1 MKKNQSFINT
11 EDEIGELHEE
21 DNIFN
26 LKQKELIKVENDK
39 SINVDISYDDEHSK
53 LSTLRKNN
61 KDLFKYIRDSND
73 SEIIIPIDSKIQNYF
88 NNNDNNDNNI
98 LNSFNSKNNNNI
110 INNENNYIITNFSHF
125 IIGNYSINQSYPSFG
140 LSQSKEM
147 KILENKYVELM
158 NNYNKILNFMEY
170 WQNFYLEIV
179 QLVSTQLKN
188 NSNLQLN
195 DLLDE
200 QFKLTVIEDVK
211 NLVNF
216 SQQNFNNFNYQNKNF
231 EIEKIN
237 VVKENNLFINNNK
250 NFYNNFEIINE
261 IFFDIIVDNIY
272 NKNDKKLLLSKN
284 ENFNFDK
291 NFNLD
296 SINFEQKN
304 IINNKFYLEDDELD
318 DLPPIIFNKQ
328 NKTINL
334 KLQNIQNFII
344 KPFKKNNKKNNFSFH
359 SENKIVNTY
368 FEITNSYNIKK
379 SKTNYQIS
387 NEKETMT
394 DLTIKNIYNL
404 ETINNEFSNQL
415 NIIEEDKQK
424 LKLSYEQ
431 QITDL
436 NNEINLLKLNN
447 INNNT
452 QDTKD
457 ILSTTILNKS
467 TSNINVSINQFLPEM
482 IPPEQTYKIF
492 SHCLK
497 HFKYEE
503 EIYKEFMEEEDLI
516 YLKNFVKKMEKF
528 FKFSSMPFKINNFEP
543 IHYYRPIESA
553 TQKKYKE
560 NILNGVKPLTYTNFS
575 RSTSKKKNDL
585 FENKNHSIN
594 LGNNNN
600 STFNKYKAV
609 LRSLK
614 LNK

>member
-53 LSTLRKNN
+53 SSTLRKNN
-61 KDLFKYIRDSND
+61 KDLFKYIKDNNE

-88 NNNDNNDNNI
+88 NINNNNNNDI

-110 INNENNYIITNFSHF
+110 NNENNFIITNFSHF

-140 LSQSKEM
+140 LNQSKEM

-158 NNYNKILNFMEY
+158 NNYNTILNLMEY

-179 QLVSTQLKN
+179 KLVSTQLKN
-188 NSNLQLN
+188 NSNLQLD
-195 DLLDE
+195 DLLNE

-216 SQQNFNNFNYQNKNF
+216 SQQNFNNFNYQNKIF
-231 EIEKIN
+231 EIEKFNI
-237 VVKENNLFINNNK
+237 VKENNLFINNIK
-250 NFYNNFEIINE
+250 KFYDNFEIINE
-261 IFFDIIVDNIY
+261 IYFDIIENNIY
-272 NKNDKKLLLSKN
+272 NNKYNKKLLLSKN
-284 ENFNFDK
+284 ENYNFEK

-334 KLQNIQNFII
+334 KQQNIQNFII
-344 KPFKKNNKKNNFSFH
+344 KPIKKNNKKNNFSFR
-359 SENKIVNTY
+359 SDNKIVNTY

-394 DLTIKNIYNL
+394 VLTIKNINNL
-404 ETINNEFSNQL
+404 ETINNEISNQL
-415 NIIEEDKQK
+415 NIIEKDKQK

-436 NNEINLLKLNN
+436 TNEINLLKLNN

-492 SHCLK
+492 SHCIK

>member
-1 MKKNQSFINT
+1 MKKNQSFINI

-61 KDLFKYIRDSND
+61 KDLFKYIRDNND

-88 NNNDNNDNNI
+88 NVNNNNNDI
-98 LNSFNSKNNNNI
+98 LNSFNSKNNNN

-125 IIGNYSINQSYPSFG
+125 IIGNSINQSYPSFG
-140 LSQSKEM
+140 LNQSKEM
-147 KILENKYVELM
+147 KILENKYVELV
-158 NNYNKILNFMEY
+158 NNYNKIWNLMEY
-170 WQNFYLEIV
+170 WQKFYLEIV

-188 NSNLQLN
+188 NSNLQLD
-195 DLLDE
+195 DLLNE

-216 SQQNFNNFNYQNKNF
+216 SQQNFNNFNYQNKIF
-231 EIEKIN
+231 EIEKFNI
-237 VVKENNLFINNNK
+237 VKENNLFINNTK
-250 NFYNNFEIINE
+250 KLYDNFEIINE
-261 IFFDIIVDNIY
+261 IYFDIIENNIY
-272 NKNDKKLLLSKN
+272 NNKYNKKLLLSKN
-284 ENFNFDK
+284 ENFNFEK

-334 KLQNIQNFII
+334 KLQNIQNFKI
-344 KPFKKNNKKNNFSFH
+344 KPIKKINKKNNFSFR

-387 NEKETMT
+387 N
-394 DLTIKNIYNL
+394 
-404 ETINNEFSNQL
+404 QL
-415 NIIEEDKQK
+415 NIIEKDKQK

-516 YLKNFVKKMEKF
+516 YLKNFIKKMEKF
-528 FKFSSMPFKINNFEP
+528 FKFSSLPVKINNFEP

-560 NILNGVKPLTYTNFS
+560 SILNGVKPLTYTNFS

>member
-53 LSTLRKNN
+53 SSTLRKNN
-61 KDLFKYIRDSND
+61 KDLFKYIKDNND

-88 NNNDNNDNNI
+88 NVNNNNNDI
-98 LNSFNSKNNNNI
+98 LNSFNSKNNNN

-140 LSQSKEM
+140 LNQSKEM
-147 KILENKYVELM
+147 KILENKYVGLM
-158 NNYNKILNFMEY
+158 NNYNTILNLMEY
-170 WQNFYLEIV
+170 WQKFYLEIV

-188 NSNLQLN
+188 NSNLQLD
-195 DLLDE
+195 DLLNE

-211 NLVNF
+211 NLINF
-216 SQQNFNNFNYQNKNF
+216 SQKNFNNFNYQNKNF

-237 VVKENNLFINNNK
+237 IVKENNLFINNIK

-261 IFFDIIVDNIY
+261 IYFDIIENNIY

-334 KLQNIQNFII
+334 KSQNIENFII
-344 KPFKKNNKKNNFSFH
+344 KPNKKDNKKNNFSFH
-359 SENKIVNTY
+359 SENKIVNNY

-379 SKTNYQIS
+379 CKTNYKIP

-394 DLTIKNIYNL
+394 D
-404 ETINNEFSNQL
+404 
-415 NIIEEDKQK
+415 
-424 LKLSYEQ
+424 
-431 QITDL
+431 
-436 NNEINLLKLNN
+436 
-447 INNNT
+447 
-452 QDTKD
+452 
-457 ILSTTILNKS
+457 
-467 TSNINVSINQFLPEM
+467 
-482 IPPEQTYKIF
+482 
-492 SHCLK
+492 
-497 HFKYEE
+497 
-503 EIYKEFMEEEDLI
+503 
-516 YLKNFVKKMEKF
+516 
-528 FKFSSMPFKINNFEP
+528 
-543 IHYYRPIESA
+543 
-553 TQKKYKE
+553 
-560 NILNGVKPLTYTNFS
+560 
-575 RSTSKKKNDL
+575 
-585 FENKNHSIN
+585 
-594 LGNNNN
+594 
-600 STFNKYKAV
+600 
-609 LRSLK
+609 
-614 LNK
+614 

>member
-53 LSTLRKNN
+53 SSTLRKNN
-61 KDLFKYIRDSND
+61 KDLFKYIKDNND

-88 NNNDNNDNNI
+88 NVNNNNNDI
-98 LNSFNSKNNNNI
+98 LISFNSKNNNN

-125 IIGNYSINQSYPSFG
+125 IIGNSINQSYPSFG
-140 LSQSKEM
+140 LNQSKEM
-147 KILENKYVELM
+147 KILENKYVGLM
-158 NNYNKILNFMEY
+158 NNYNTILNLMEY
-170 WQNFYLEIV
+170 WQKFYLEIV

-188 NSNLQLN
+188 NSNLQLD
-195 DLLDE
+195 DLLNE

-216 SQQNFNNFNYQNKNF
+216 SQQNFNHFNYQNKIF
-231 EIEKIN
+231 EIEKFNI
-237 VVKENNLFINNNK
+237 VKENNLFINNIK
-250 NFYNNFEIINE
+250 KFYDNFEIINE
-261 IFFDIIVDNIY
+261 IYFDIIENNIY
-272 NKNDKKLLLSKN
+272 NNKYNKKLLLSKN
-284 ENFNFDK
+284 ENFNFEK

-328 NKTINL
+328 NNTINL

-344 KPFKKNNKKNNFSFH
+344 KSNKKNNFSFY
-359 SENKIVNTY
+359 SENQIDNSY
-368 FEITNSYNIKK
+368 FEIINSYNIKK

-404 ETINNEFSNQL
+404 ETINNEILNQL
-415 NIIEEDKQK
+415 NIIEKDKQK

-560 NILNGVKPLTYTNFS
+560 SILNGVKPLTYTNFS